1 MQTFLP
7 YPDVE
12 QSVKCLDNKR
22 LGKQRVEAKQIIQT
36 ILENKKSWSN
46 HPAITMWRDNV
57 TCLKFYFNHCLQEF
71 EARGFKNIILTEYCL
86 DKEVVYPYWWNDPRF
101 HDSHKSNLLRK
112 YPEHYSKF
120 GWSVPPN
127 LEYYWPVR
135 VK

>member
-7 YPDVE
+7 YPDIE

-22 LGKQRVEAKQIIQT
+22 LANQRKEAKQIIQT

-46 HPAITMWRDNV
+46 HPAVTMWRDNV
-57 TCLKFYFNHCLQEF
+57 TCLNFYCNHCIQAF

-86 DKEVVYPYWWNDPRF
+86 NEEVVYPYWWNDTRF

-120 GWSVPPN
+120 GWNVLPN
-127 LEYYWPVR
+127 LDYYWPMR
-135 VK
+135 IK